1 MAEYFA
7 GKFGSFQIT
16 DIAENI
22 FPIMNWTYDNN
33 RSNVDITNM
42 RSKYTFNELGG
53 ESFIKNLVQGTITAQ
68 GQMTKELLTFLLLG
82 TLDAGTE
89 AVFNLYFKYT
99 EDDKFG
105 FEELDAVIDKFE
117 YNMDIQSS
125 GTFTITANLA
135 VPLE

>member
-7 GKFGSFQIT
+7 GKFGSFQLKN
-16 DIAENI
+16 IAENI

-42 RSKYTFNELGG
+42 RSKYTFNDIGG

-68 GQMTKELLTFLLLG
+68 GQMTRELLDFLLVG

-89 AVFNLYFKYT
+89 AVFNLYFLYT
-99 EDDKFG
+99 EDDKLG
-105 FEELDAVIDKFE
+105 FEELDAIIDKFE

-125 GTFTITANLA
+125 GTFSITANLA
-135 VPLE
+135 VPLT

>member
-7 GKFGSFQIT
+7 GKFGSFQVT
-16 DIAENI
+16 DKAENI
-22 FPIMNWTYDNN
+22 FPIMNWTYENN
-33 RSNVDITNM
+33 RANVDITNM
-42 RSKYTFNELGG
+42 RSKYTFNDLGG

-68 GQMTKELLTFLLLG
+68 GQMTKELLAALLLG
-82 TLDAGTE
+82 ILDAGNE
-89 AVFNLYFKYT
+89 AVFNLYYKYT

-105 FEELDAVIDKFE
+105 FEDIDVVIVKFD

-135 VPLE
+135 VPLT

>member
-7 GKFGSFQIT
+7 GKFGSFQLN

-22 FPIMNWTYDNN
+22 FPIMNWTYENN
-33 RSNVDITNM
+33 RANVDITNM
-42 RSKYTFNELGG
+42 RSKYTFNDLGG

-68 GQMTKELLTFLLLG
+68 GQMTQELLAFLLVG
-82 TLDAGTE
+82 TLDPGTE
-89 AVFNLYFKYT
+89 AVFNLYFLYT
-99 EDDKFG
+99 EDDKLG
-105 FEELDAVIDKFE
+105 FEELDCVISKFD

-135 VPLE
+135 VPLT

>member
-16 DIAENI
+16 NAAENI
-22 FPIMNWTYDNN
+22 FPIMNWTYENN

-42 RSKYTFNELGG
+42 RSKYTFNDIGG

-68 GQMTKELLTFLLLG
+68 GQMTRELIDIILIGPF
-82 TLDAGTE
+82 DPGTE
-89 AVFNLYFKYT
+89 LVFNLYFIYT
-99 EDDKFG
+99 EDEQIG
-105 FEELDAVIDKFE
+105 FTELDCVVVKFD
-117 YNMDIQSS
+117 YNMDIQST

-135 VPLE
+135 VPLT